1 VKIRDLCTC
10 LLLGACAAVAPAQIA
25 NNTSLVGTVLDSGGA
40 AMAGAKVEA
49 TEEGTKLSY
58 SATTNDAGYY
68 AITFIKAGTYDITV
82 RQTGFKT
89 ATKTGIPLPNDQAVR
104 TDFALAVGA
113 TTDTV
118 SVSASTPPLSTDDA
132 TLGETFST
140 KMVESLP
147 INGHNALEIAA
158 LSSNVVI
165 GSKTS
170 YTGVPPGED
179 FEGAGQ
185 REIQN
190 SLTLDG
196 VSIMNN
202 LITVA
207 AARPSSDV
215 ISEVQMQSGN
225 YPAQYG
231 AYLGIHINLVSKSGS
246 NELHG
251 SLYDYIENTVFNAKP
266 FLATATSKKPVLHYN
281 QYGFALGGPVTIPK
295 LYNGRDRTFFFG
307 SWEKLDQIGQSTS
320 IGSVIT
326 PAMEKGDFSALGGY
340 NVASNTCVP
349 NNGVAICL
357 KDPTTG
363 AYYPGNQI
371 PASELGSPSGLV
383 AQKLEAFSV
392 APNVP
397 GSQNG
402 TLNNLNASYPTNV
415 SITQSLDRVDENIG
429 QHIRLFGRL
438 HWQNLSIVGGTLLP
452 TGSSFGPTNSRNYAF
467 GYTHVINSALVNDFH
482 FGVNKL
488 TSNNLNYWVQNNLK
502 SAGTNLG
509 IPGFNFDTVYGNPG
523 IPVITFGTSGAG
535 VTGNYQTL
543 GNAGSNWYQD
553 DRTYDFYDE
562 LSYTHGRHTIM
573 GGVEFRRLTLGRE
586 ASNNP
591 LGSFTFSAGTAGT
604 NSTGYAASDFVL
616 GLAANDQ
623 TPIATIKGSVG
634 QWRDGFFAL
643 DNWQATQRLTINY
656 GLRYDLPTVPY
667 SLNGFARI
675 LNPAET
681 ALIPPTSATSGVG
694 FIPTPGFKFGNPQHD
709 NWGPRIGLA
718 FRATD
723 KLVLR
728 GGFGA
733 YYNANQLNS
742 YTLATGNYPLAATV
756 NYTTSSTNL
765 LTFTN
770 PTPGAGKAAPVAG
783 IPGTY
788 VSTFTDNPNN
798 KTQRSYQWNVDAGY
812 GLWNGAGL
820 DVQYLGSHS
829 IHLDRSFYDNQPLT
843 PGPPGQL
850 NARRPNQLF
859 GDIRKIQN
867 DAYSHYDA
875 LTVVLRQRTFHQVAG
890 QVSYTWSHD
899 LDLSTDSNGG
909 GTLSQQFNPA
919 ADYGNANWDIR
930 NRVVGVITY
939 SLPTFNAS
947 NLLVRE
953 TLGGWEVN
961 GIVNVQS
968 GYPINVSLNYNSAGL
983 TQGTQRPNFV
993 HKPHANC
1000 SLKNYIR
1007 GNPTSCID
1015 TTAYALPANI
1025 NAPTPQYAFG
1035 NTSRNTLQ
1043 GPGFSYEN
1051 ISVFKNFDIWERL
1064 KFQFRAEA
1072 FNAFNHPSANTP
1084 NATFGHDSS
1093 PTAQPAFS
1101 NFGTVTAAYQIPGT
1115 LSGARVLSL
1124 TGKIIF

>member
-1 VKIRDLCTC
+1 VVRLRNLCIC
-10 LLLGACAAVAPAQIA
+10 LFLGAYAAATFAQIA
-25 NNTSLVGTVLDSGGA
+25 NNTSLVGTVLDSSGA
-40 AMAGAKVEA
+40 ALAGVKVEA
-49 TEEGTKLSY
+49 VEEGTKLSY
-58 SATTNDAGYY
+58 TTTTNSNGYY

-82 RQTGFKT
+82 HQTGFKT
-89 ATKTGIPLPNDQAVR
+89 ETKVGIPLPNDQAVR
-104 TDFALAVGA
+104 TDFNVSVGA

-132 TLGETFST
+132 TLGETFNT
-140 KMVESLP
+140 KMVEDLP

-179 FEGAGQ
+179 FQGAGQ

-202 LITVA
+202 LITTA
-207 AARPSSDV
+207 PARPSSDA

-246 NELHG
+246 NDLHG
-251 SLYDYIENTVFNAKP
+251 SVYDYIENTIFNAKP
-266 FLATATSKKPVLHYN
+266 FLATPTSKKPVLHYN
-281 QYGFALGGPVTIPK
+281 QYGFALGGPVFIPK
-295 LYNGRDRTFFFG
+295 LYNGRDKTFFFG
-307 SWEKLDQIGQSTS
+307 SWEKLDQIGQNTS
-320 IGSVIT
+320 IGSVLT

-340 NVASNTCVP
+340 SITGNTCVP

-363 AYYPGNQI
+363 QYYPGNQI
-371 PASELGSPSGLV
+371 PASELGSANGLI
-383 AQKLEAFSV
+383 AQKLEAYSL
-392 APNVP
+392 APNVA
-397 GSQNG
+397 GTQNG

-429 QHIRLFGRL
+429 EHVRLFGRL

-452 TGSSFGPTNSRNYAF
+452 SGSSYGPTDSRNYAF
-467 GYTHVINSALVNDFH
+467 GYTHVITPSLVNDFH
-482 FGVNKL
+482 LGVNKL
-488 TSNNLNYWVQNNLK
+488 FSNNLNYWSQNNLK
-502 SAGTNLG
+502 SAGTSLG
-509 IPGFNFDTVYGNPG
+509 IPGFDFDTKYNNPG
-523 IPVITFGTSGAG
+523 IPIITFGTSGAG
-535 VTGNYQTL
+535 ITGNYQTL

-553 DRTYDFYDE
+553 DRTYDLYDE
-562 LSYTHGRHTIM
+562 ISYTRGRHTIM
-573 GGVEFRRLTLGRE
+573 AGLEFRRLTIGRE

-591 LGSFTFSAGTAGT
+591 LGLFNFAAGTAGS
-604 NSTGYAASDFVL
+604 NSTGYATADFVL

-675 LNPAET
+675 LNVDET
-681 ALIPPTSATSGVG
+681 ALIPPSSATSGASYV
-694 FIPTPGFKFGNPQHD
+694 PTPGFKFQNPQHD

-718 FRATD
+718 YRATD
-723 KLVLR
+723 KLILR

-742 YTLATGNYPLAATV
+742 YTLATGNYPFAATV
-756 NYTTSSTNL
+756 NYTTSPTDL

-770 PTPGAGKAAPVAG
+770 STPGAGKAAPVAG

-788 VSTFTDNPNN
+788 VSAFTDNANN

-812 GLWNGAGL
+812 GLWNGAGV

-875 LTVVLRQRTFHQVAG
+875 LTVVLRQRTFHQLAG

-899 LDLSTDSNGG
+899 LDLSADSNGG
-909 GTLSQQFNPA
+909 GTLSQQYNPA

-930 NRVVGVITY
+930 NRVVGVLTY
-939 SLPTFNAS
+939 SLPTFNAA
-947 NLLVRE
+947 NLLIRE
-953 TLGGWEVN
+953 TLGGWQLN

-968 GYPINVSLNYNSAGL
+968 GQPFNVSLNYNSAGL
-983 TQGTQRPNFV
+983 SQGTQRPNFV
-993 HKPHANC
+993 HAPHANC
-1000 SLKNYIR
+1000 SLKNYIH
-1007 GNPTSCID
+1007 NTTCID
-1015 TTAYALPANI
+1015 TTAYTLPANI
-1025 NAPTPQYAFG
+1025 NAGQYAFG
-1035 NTSRNTLQ
+1035 NTSRNTLM

-1051 ISVFKNFDIWERL
+1051 ISLFKDFAIYERL

-1072 FNAFNHPSANTP
+1072 FNAFNHPSGGNP
-1084 NATFGHDSS
+1084 NLVIGHDSS
-1093 PTAQPAFS
+1093 PNAQPTFS
-1101 NFGTVTAAYQIPGT
+1101 AFGTVTSVQQIPGT

>member
-1 VKIRDLCTC
+1 
-10 LLLGACAAVAPAQIA
+10 
-25 NNTSLVGTVLDSGGA
+25 
-40 AMAGAKVEA
+40 
-49 TEEGTKLSY
+49 
-58 SATTNDAGYY
+58 
-68 AITFIKAGTYDITV
+68 
-82 RQTGFKT
+82 
-89 ATKTGIPLPNDQAVR
+89 
-104 TDFALAVGA
+104 
-113 TTDTV
+113 
-118 SVSASTPPLSTDDA
+118 
-132 TLGETFST
+132 
-140 KMVESLP
+140 
-147 INGHNALEIAA
+147 
-158 LSSNVVI
+158 
-165 GSKTS
+165 
-170 YTGVPPGED
+170 
-179 FEGAGQ
+179 
-185 REIQN
+185 
-190 SLTLDG
+190 
-196 VSIMNN
+196 
-202 LITVA
+202 
-207 AARPSSDV
+207 
-215 ISEVQMQSGN
+215 
-225 YPAQYG
+225 
-231 AYLGIHINLVSKSGS
+231 
-246 NELHG
+246 
-251 SLYDYIENTVFNAKP
+251 
-266 FLATATSKKPVLHYN
+266 
-281 QYGFALGGPVTIPK
+281 
-295 LYNGRDRTFFFG
+295 
-307 SWEKLDQIGQSTS
+307 
-320 IGSVIT
+320 
-326 PAMEKGDFSALGGY
+326 
-340 NVASNTCVP
+340 
-349 NNGVAICL
+349 
-357 KDPTTG
+357 
-363 AYYPGNQI
+363 
-371 PASELGSPSGLV
+371 
-383 AQKLEAFSV
+383 
-392 APNVP
+392 
-397 GSQNG
+397 
-402 TLNNLNASYPTNV
+402 
-415 SITQSLDRVDENIG
+415 
-429 QHIRLFGRL
+429 
-438 HWQNLSIVGGTLLP
+438 
-452 TGSSFGPTNSRNYAF
+452 
-467 GYTHVINSALVNDFH
+467 
-482 FGVNKL
+482 
-488 TSNNLNYWVQNNLK
+488 
-502 SAGTNLG
+502 
-509 IPGFNFDTVYGNPG
+509 
-523 IPVITFGTSGAG
+523 
-535 VTGNYQTL
+535 
-543 GNAGSNWYQD
+543 
-553 DRTYDFYDE
+553 
-562 LSYTHGRHTIM
+562 
-573 GGVEFRRLTLGRE
+573 VEFRRLTLGRE

-591 LGSFTFSAGTAGT
+591 LGSFTFAAGTAGT

-681 ALIPPTSATSGVG
+681 ALIPPSSATSGVG
-694 FIPTPGFKFGNPQHD
+694 FVPTPGFKFGNPQHD

-756 NYTTSSTNL
+756 NYTTSPTDL

-783 IPGTY
+783 VDGTY
-788 VSTFTDNPNN
+788 VSAFTDNPNN

-812 GLWNGAGL
+812 GLWNGAGV

-875 LTVVLRQRTFHQVAG
+875 LTVVLRQRSYHQVAG

-939 SLPTFNAS
+939 SLPTFNGS
-947 NLLVRE
+947 NLLTRE
-953 TLGGWEVN
+953 ALGGWEVN

-993 HKPHANC
+993 HAPHANC

-1015 TTAYALPANI
+1015 TTAYTLPANI
-1025 NAPTPQYAFG
+1025 NAATPQYAFG
-1035 NTSRNTLQ
+1035 NVARNTLA
-1043 GPGFSYEN
+1043 GPGYSYEN
-1051 ISVFKNFDIWERL
+1051 ISLFKNFDIWERL

-1084 NATFGHDSS
+1084 NATIGHDSS
-1093 PTAQPAFS
+1093 AVAQPTFN
-1101 NFGTVTAAYQIPGT
+1101 NFGTVTSVYQIPGT